1 MSTYPARH
9 VDLLPT
15 LLDAVGLTAPSTL
28 PGRSLVPG
36 APLPPDQDVSST
48 SKRCRRCSTAAGRR
62 SRAWWRAMRSYV
74 DLPQPELYDL
84 TADPK
89 EETNLVDRKG
99 DRRRVLEARLRDFH
113 AAPPGDRFAESPD
126 VAAKLQ
132 SLGYTSGS
140 APRKAKYTEDDD
152 PKNLMELDRW
162 IQLGIDAWQ
171 HGRRAEA
178 LQTYERI
185 IERRPA
191 MAIGYRNLAFLQ
203 WQDGDARGRS
213 GRWNAPSTP
222 MRSSRV

>member
-1 MSTYPARH
+1 M
-9 VDLLPT
+9 
-15 LLDAVGLTAPSTL
+15 
-28 PGRSLVPG
+28 
-36 APLPPDQDVSST
+36 
-48 SKRCRRCSTAAGRR
+48 
-62 SRAWWRAMRSYV
+62 
-74 DLPQPELYDL
+74 
-84 TADPK
+84 
-89 EETNLVDRKG
+89 
-99 DRRRVLEARLRDFH
+99 LEARLRDFH

-162 IQLGIDAWQ
+162 IQQGIEAWQ

-185 IERRPA
+185 IQRRPT

-203 WQDGDARGRS
+203 WQRRRRARARS
-213 GRWNAPSTP
+213 RRWSAPSAP
-222 MRSSRV
+222 MRSSRA